1 MTGAD
6 EGEGDAVRKMFD
18 AGADAFGSV
27 FGAMAGLVSGS
38 AEAALLGAFA
48 GPVFASGLREIAMR
62 TLGRR
67 ESARV
72 ALTYAGAVTA
82 LTEMR
87 QAGRELRSDGFFEP
101 ELGRRARAEEV
112 VEGVLIA
119 AQREHEELKLEHY
132 GYLLANVAVDAGIDL
147 HTANWAVHTAQE
159 LSWTQL
165 VLLRIVG
172 DEAAV
177 GELPGNIGSNE
188 NNWSSWTLH
197 EELMDLGWGHRG
209 LITAPSTRTP
219 LTGARVPNTRLGDH
233 RLASGGLLLHDL
245 MWLDRV
251 RQIEVDAVL
260 AGLGTLDGPGDIVGG
275 SP

>member
-1 MTGAD
+1 MTDAD
-6 EGEGDAVRKMFD
+6 KGEGDAVRRMFD
-18 AGADAFGSV
+18 AGADAFGNV
-27 FGAMAGLVSGS
+27 VGAVASLASGS
-38 AEAALLGAFA
+38 AEAALLGALA
-48 GPVFASGLREIAMR
+48 GPVFASGLREIATR
-62 TLGRR
+62 ALGRR

-82 LTEMR
+82 LTELR
-87 QAGRELRSDGFFEP
+87 EAGRELRSDGFFEP
-101 ELGRRARAEEV
+101 ELGRRAKAEEV

-132 GYLLANVAVDAGIDL
+132 GYLLANLAVDPEIEL
-147 HTANWAVHTAQE
+147 HTANWAVHTAQQ

-172 DEAAV
+172 DKAVV
-177 GELPGNIGSNE
+177 GELTGNIGSNE

-197 EELMDLGWGHRG
+197 EELMDLGWGRRG

-233 RLASGGLLLHDL
+233 RPAPGGLLLHDL
-245 MWLDRV
+245 MWLDRMM
-251 RQIEVDAVL
+251 QTEVDAVL
-260 AGLGTLDGPGDIVGG
+260 AGLRTLEGPGVTASG
-275 SP
+275 PP